1 MKLKKE
7 DLILIGHTFS
17 QTMNGHLSVI
27 TDRRSDSILLREVLK
42 LFGPEYIIAYQD
54 DFQWR
59 NGVCDWEMITNLP
72 FEIFESLAKKV
83 RGRMWSIL

>member
-27 TDRRSDSILLREVLK
+27 TDRRSYSILLRKVLK
-42 LFGPEYIIAYQD
+42 LFGP
-54 DFQWR
+54 
-59 NGVCDWEMITNLP
+59 
-72 FEIFESLAKKV
+72 
-83 RGRMWSIL
+83 